1 MRAAKA
7 KVSSTPAPLPAHHWR
22 WTRPIAPRWTD
33 AWLER
38 IAFVG
43 ADRLTVVE
51 KPGVKI
57 VRLEAYPENEKTGR
71 RLVKHFGGRLR
82 KVLAAS
88 WLKKSEPAAPIRFG
102 RKLVV
107 AGGERPPAEAFPGAT
122 ILSVPAGLAFGT
134 GQHATT
140 GMILRELGSLQVAGI
155 RALDAGTGSGILAL
169 ALRGLGAARVE
180 AFDYDPTA
188 IRIAKENE
196 RLNFQRPS
204 IAWDEVDFLKW
215 KSPAVYDVICANLF
229 SELLVQ
235 RAKVL
240 ARALKPG
247 CLLLVSGILNIQA
260 ASVQKALR
268 EAGLVEEKWKK
279 RGKWSMARW
288 RKPENKRRR
297 PA

>member
-1 MRAAKA
+1 MRAAQA
-7 KVSSTPAPLPAHHWR
+7 KISTPAPLPAHHWR

-57 VRLEAYPENEKTGR
+57 VRLEAYPEDEKIGR
-71 RLVKHFGGRLR
+71 RLVKHVGVRLR
-82 KVLAAS
+82 KVLSAS

-107 AGGERPPAEAFPGAT
+107 VGGARPPAEAFPGAT
-122 ILSVPAGLAFGT
+122 VLSVPAGLAFGT

-140 GMILRELGSLQVAGI
+140 GMILRELGSLEVKGI

-180 AFDYDPTA
+180 AFDYDPQALKTA
-188 IRIAKENE
+188 RANE
-196 RLNFQRPS
+196 RLNFKKRE
-204 IAWDEVDFLKW
+204 IAWDEVDFLQW
-215 KSPAVYDVICANLF
+215 KSPAAYEVICANLF
-229 SELLVQ
+229 SELLVK

-240 ARALKPG
+240 ARALKPEG
-247 CLLLVSGILNIQA
+247 ILLVSGILNVQA
-260 ASVQKALR
+260 ASVRKALR
-268 EAGLVEEKWKK
+268 DAGLVEEKWKQ

-288 RKPENKRRR
+288 SKPKPGRARKTS
-297 PA
+297 

>member
-1 MRAAKA
+1 MTAMAATRALTS
-7 KVSSTPAPLPAHHWR
+7 VPSHHWR

-43 ADRLTVVE
+43 TDRLTVVE

-57 VRLEAYPENEKTGR
+57 VRLEAYPEDEKTGR

-82 KVLAAS
+82 KVLSAS

-102 RKLVV
+102 RKLVIV
-107 AGGERPPAEAFPGAT
+107 GGDLPPAASFPGAT
-122 ILSVPAGLAFGT
+122 VLRIPAGLAFGT

-140 GMILRELGSLQVAGI
+140 GMILRELGSLDVKGI

-188 IRIAKENE
+188 LRTARENE
-196 RLNFQRPS
+196 RLNFKKGAV
-204 IAWDEVDFLKW
+204 AWDEVDFLKW
-215 KSPAVYDVICANLF
+215 KSAAVYEVICANLF
-229 SELLVQ
+229 SELLVK

-247 CLLLVSGILNIQA
+247 GILLVSGILNLQA
-260 ASVQKALR
+260 PSVRTALR
-268 EAGLVEEKWKK
+268 GAGLAEEKWKK

-288 RKPENKRRR
+288 SKPERRSK
-297 PA
+297 